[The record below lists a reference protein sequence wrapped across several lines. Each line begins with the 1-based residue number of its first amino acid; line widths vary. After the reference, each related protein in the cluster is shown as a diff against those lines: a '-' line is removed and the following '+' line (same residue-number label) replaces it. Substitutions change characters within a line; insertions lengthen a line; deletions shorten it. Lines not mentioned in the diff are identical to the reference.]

1 MSPSTATPFSPVAT
15 PVSIGTAPVIPD
27 LDELADIDR
36 RFEHRPASALVAWAY
51 DRYGSDLVLAASFQD
66 CVMIDIVYKTVP
78 DVEVA
83 FLDTQYHFAETLWYV
98 EELQKRYRCILRV
111 VRPLDGVAPDNRWQH
126 DVEGCCHVRKVEP
139 LGRALHGKTAWIT
152 GVRRADGPSRANA
165 PVVSWDPGR
174 SVVKINPLAAWSDD
188 AMANYAATHELL
200 VHPLIAM
207 GYLSIGC
214 WPCTRPVA
222 AGEDRRSGRWAGLTK
237 TECGLHA

>member
-1 MSPSTATPFSPVAT
+1 MTGTGSTDVA
-15 PVSIGTAPVIPD
+15 D
-27 LDELADIDR
+27 LAELAHVSSG
-36 RFEHRPASALVAWAY
+36 FERADPTGIVAWAWERFA
-51 DRYGSDLVLAASFQD
+51 DGLVFTSSFEDSVLLDVVVRAAPR
-66 CVMIDIVYKTVP
+66 T
-78 DVEVA
+78 DVV

-188 AMANYAATHELL
+188 DMANYAATHELL